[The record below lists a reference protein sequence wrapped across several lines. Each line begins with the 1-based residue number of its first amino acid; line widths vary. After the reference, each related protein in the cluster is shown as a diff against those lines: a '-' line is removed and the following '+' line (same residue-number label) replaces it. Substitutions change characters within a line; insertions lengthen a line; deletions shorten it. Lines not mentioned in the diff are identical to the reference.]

1 MEAQAPAEFESN
13 PGIVSLGRKS
23 PHLIS
28 RSAFTWVFS
37 HCSGGLSISGT
48 FLNSILYS
56 ILDSILEILIHQDFE
71 YSPHFAL
78 FFSLAHLWYKYSY
91 NKCLR
96 KCTIKYKTIMK
107 LLFPNLIII
116 FIYILLVIFMCV
128 GFVSFS
134 TSYISIVNALFIED
148 FLLNIIT

>member
-1 MEAQAPAEFESN
+1 
-13 PGIVSLGRKS
+13 
-23 PHLIS
+23 
-28 RSAFTWVFS
+28 
-37 HCSGGLSISGT
+37 
-48 FLNSILYS
+48 
-56 ILDSILEILIHQDFE
+56 
-71 YSPHFAL
+71 
-78 FFSLAHLWYKYSY
+78 
-91 NKCLR
+91 
-96 KCTIKYKTIMK
+96 MK